1 MSYSEDDFLA
11 LSGIQHFRYCRRQWA
26 LIHLEGQWRENY
38 RTADGRAM
46 HQRAHDRAERES
58 RGDLLIARGMRV
70 FSEELGIAGECD
82 VVEFRRAAGGV
93 PLSNREGLW
102 LPFPIEYKRGSPKD
116 IPSDVLQ
123 LCAQAMCLEFMLCCE
138 IRQGALFYGETR
150 RRERVEF
157 TTALRD
163 EVRALTG
170 EMHDL
175 ARSGHTPRV
184 RPNRGC
190 NACSLKELC
199 LPKLLR
205 GSSAKAYLE
214 RVVREQCDDC

>member
-1 MSYSEDDFLA
+1 MSEVIKNRFEFVVLFDVENGNPNGDPD
-11 LSGIQHFRYCRRQWA
+11 SG
-26 LIHLEGQWRENY
+26 NMP
-38 RTADGRAM
+38 RTDTETG
-46 HQRAHDRAERES
+46 
-58 RGDLLIARGMRV
+58 
-70 FSEELGIAGECD
+70 LGIVTDECQKRKIRHY
-82 VVEFRRAAGGV
+82 VEMV
-93 PLSNREGLW
+93 
-102 LPFPIEYKRGSPKD
+102 KD
-116 IPSDVLQ
+116 IPSDALQ

-175 ARSGHTPRV
+175 ARNGHTPRV

-205 GSSAKAYLE
+205 GASAKAYLE